1 MLGTD
6 YVVFG
11 QDWFISVL
19 SLCAKICKVV
29 ITNRHG
35 STPFSTVLRKSVRG
49 FIINAFLIY
58 IYIYIY
64 IKLFQVEIQ
73 R

>member
-1 MLGTD
+1 MLGID

-11 QDWFISVL
+11 QDWCILVL

-29 ITNRHG
+29 ITMYVSQKARIH
-35 STPFSTVLRKSVRG
+35 TVLRKSVRV

-58 IYIYIY
+58 IF
-64 IKLFQVEIQ
+64 KKKFPG
-73 R
+73 